1 LFTPFMRP
9 FMKAP
14 AQGAATSVH
23 VASAPD
29 LEQVTGRYFASSKP
43 RKSAKLSYDK
53 AAAAR
58 LWHVSAGLAGL
69 AAPAAT

>member
-1 LFTPFMRP
+1 
-9 FMKAP
+9 MKSP

-43 RKSAKLSYDK
+43 RKSAKRSYDE
-53 AAAAR
+53 AVAAR
-58 LWHVSAGLAGL
+58 LWQLSAGLAGL
-69 AAPAAT
+69 AAPATT